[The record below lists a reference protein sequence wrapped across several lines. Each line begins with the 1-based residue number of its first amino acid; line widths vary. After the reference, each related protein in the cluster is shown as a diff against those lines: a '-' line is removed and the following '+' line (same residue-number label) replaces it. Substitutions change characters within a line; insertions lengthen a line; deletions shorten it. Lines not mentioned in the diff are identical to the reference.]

1 MSSTK
6 ILGVSQPISM
16 AAPSQKDIQLNNS
29 LNEYLQ
35 TFKCFESKEETCQ
48 RVKTLSKLNLLVKKW
63 IKSLADVR
71 IPNGRQVDAG
81 GKLMTFGSYRLGV
94 HSSGAD
100 IDTVIIAPRHVTR
113 MDFFTSFKQILMKN
127 PNVKELQAVENA
139 FVPILT
145 MTYSGIELDVLFAR
159 LDKPTIPENIDLS
172 DDSLLVNLDESSI
185 RSLNG
190 IRVAEQLLK
199 LVPNRDTF
207 CQSLRAIKLW
217 AKNHGVYS
225 NAMGFFGGITW
236 AILVARTCQLYPN
249 AAPSKIIQKVF
260 FVFST
265 WKWPFPVVLKQF
277 GCVDSK
283 LANLVWNPRKNLA
296 DRYHLMPILTPTF
309 PEQNSTHNVSKST
322 LHIIQEEMKSAL
334 EICDQ
339 IQKGNATWNDLFEE
353 INFFSRYKHFV
364 ALTINEDTNI
374 GFFESKI
381 RQLVQIIERN
391 SQVKTAHINP
401 RKLKNIRNESTWF
414 LGLEFTENA
423 KNLDLTSEIEG
434 FKRNMAR
441 QQAKGIVGQIQLDA
455 TYVKRSDLIKFISL
469 GDLKRGRFVKSK
481 TAVNRKRPASSG
493 DSTETKKPRVID
505 MSAVDSVLLKL
516 KSNQ

>member
-1 MSSTK
+1 
-6 ILGVSQPISM
+6 
-16 AAPSQKDIQLNNS
+16 
-29 LNEYLQ
+29 
-35 TFKCFESKEETCQ
+35 
-48 RVKTLSKLNLLVKKW
+48 
-63 IKSLADVR
+63 
-71 IPNGRQVDAG
+71 
-81 GKLMTFGSYRLGV
+81 
-94 HSSGAD
+94 
-100 IDTVIIAPRHVTR
+100 
-113 MDFFTSFKQILMKN
+113 
-127 PNVKELQAVENA
+127 
-139 FVPILT
+139 

-236 AILVARTCQLYPN
+236 AILVAKTCQLYPN

-265 WKWPFPVVLKQF
+265 WKWPSPVVLKQF

-283 LANLVWNPRKNLA
+283 LANL
-296 DRYHLMPILTPTF
+296 
-309 PEQNSTHNVSKST
+309 KST

-441 QQAKGIVGQIQLDA
+441 QQSKGIVGQIQLDA

-481 TAVNRKRPASSG
+481 TAANRKRPASSG

-505 MSAVDSVLLKL
+505 MSAVDSMLLKL
-516 KSNQ
+516 KSNH